1 LQLTLNLTH
10 ACNMGCS
17 YCNAGAK
24 SSRSMHFETGR
35 EGIRLALDEAR
46 GDDLEVAFFGGEP
59 LLEFERLIEL
69 ADEALQQAG
78 SRGVGC
84 RFSVTTNGT
93 LLDAARADALAA
105 RGFHLGLSVDGAQAA
120 QDATRTF
127 AGGRSTA
134 AAVERALDV
143 ALARFQ
149 KLTAIAVIDPRNVV
163 HLEQSVA
170 HLVER
175 GVPRITL
182 NPSWLSGWTDAD
194 RETWASAYEAIARLW
209 ADRHRQGQPFV
220 LSTID
225 PKIWR
230 RLTEQTDCGGCGFGR
245 SELAVAPSGRLYPCG
260 RIVGEDPDD
269 ARDPRRLHCL
279 GDVRQGLDRQ
289 AQACLPRVHDTPPE
303 CQACAYRSRCASH
316 CGCSN
321 AEATG
326 DPAQPSG
333 LLCWHE
339 TLSIGLADQAASAL
353 YAERDP
359 SFMARFYLEPARPT
373 LASAP

>member
-1 LQLTLNLTH
+1 
-10 ACNMGCS
+10 MGCS
-17 YCNAGAK
+17 YCNAGEK
-24 SSRSMHFETGR
+24 SSRAMSFETGSA
-35 EGIRLALDEAR
+35 GIRLALDEAA
-46 GDDLEVAFFGGEP
+46 GDGLEVAFFGGEP
-59 LLEFERLIEL
+59 LLEFDRLLEL
-69 ADEALQQAG
+69 ADEARAQADA
-78 SRGVGC
+78 RGVRC

-93 LLDAARADALAA
+93 LLDARRADALAE
-105 RGFHLGLSVDGAQAA
+105 REFHLGLSVDGVAAA

-134 AAVERALDV
+134 EAVERALDV
-143 ALARFQ
+143 AVARFA
-149 KLTAIAVIDPRNVV
+149 KLTTISVIDPRNVE
-163 HLEQSVA
+163 HLERGVR

-182 NPSWLSGWTDAD
+182 NPSWLSTWSEPE
-194 RETWASAYEAIARLW
+194 RLTWAAAYRGIADFW
-209 ADRHRQGQPFV
+209 AQRHRQAQPFV

-230 RLTEQTDCGGCGFGR
+230 RLTEQTESGSCGFGR
-245 SELAVAPSGRLYPCG
+245 SELAVAPSGRVYPCG
-260 RIVGEDPDD
+260 RIVGDDPDD
-269 ARDPRRLHCL
+269 ARDPRRLHVV
-279 GDVRQGLDRQ
+279 GDVSQGLDRQ
-289 AQACLPRVHDTPPE
+289 AQSCLPRASAGPAE

-326 DPAQPSG
+326 DPGQPSG

-339 TLSIGLADQAASAL
+339 TLSISLADQAASAL

-359 SFMARFYLEPARPT
+359 SFMARFYLEPVRLSA
-373 LASAP
+373 ASAT